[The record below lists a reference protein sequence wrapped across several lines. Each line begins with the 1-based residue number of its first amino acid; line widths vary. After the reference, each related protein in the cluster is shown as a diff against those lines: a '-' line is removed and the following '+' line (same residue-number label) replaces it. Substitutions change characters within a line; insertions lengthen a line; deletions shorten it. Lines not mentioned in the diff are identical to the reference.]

1 MIFTNA
7 GQVSLQSKTALSRL
21 DIRVKPLGTD
31 ICRLPQEKFLQLY
44 IKYIWQDKEKDV
56 RETKTLTSQTVDK
69 VAKPC
74 RAIKRNSFKH
84 GISFDLS

>member
-44 IKYIWQDKEKDV
+44 IKYIWQDK
-56 RETKTLTSQTVDK
+56 R
-69 VAKPC
+69 
-74 RAIKRNSFKH
+74 KRR
-84 GISFDLS
+84 